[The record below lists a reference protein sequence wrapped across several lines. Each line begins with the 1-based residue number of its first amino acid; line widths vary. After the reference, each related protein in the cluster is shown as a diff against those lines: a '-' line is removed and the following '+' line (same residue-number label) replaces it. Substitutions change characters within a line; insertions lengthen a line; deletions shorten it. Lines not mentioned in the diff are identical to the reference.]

1 MKTIEKEF
9 SKLFLK
15 IYFFIF
21 LISFL
26 GLALKNSRT
35 FFVIFF
41 SFFIFFDILKILK
54 FKHVYR
60 SSRFLLTYI
69 SVLLFICFHML
80 IFPELNSIFLLRI
93 RRFIFVCMT
102 IYLIA
107 QEMTI
112 SHNFFYDFKK
122 YFNIIILMLS
132 LADILFLL
140 NIIKQNEN
148 YSMGLSYSLLFYLSV
163 YSICKKK
170 IRKIDYLK
178 ILYMILFIF
187 RYGSRGA
194 ILAYLILIF
203 MYLLNKLYFNKKYKL
218 LLTYI
223 ISSMMVCYVFFKT
236 NFVEL
241 IFQKIAEL
249 GVKSRTIILF
259 QQKEIHLSG
268 RGEIYKNVYNSILK
282 DPFSVKG
289 IFSDFFVTGINNY
302 SHNIILELL
311 YQFGIILG
319 GFILF
324 LILLIFF
331 SSIYH
336 KQKSPEDNLL
346 FIFAIISVV
355 HLMISGTL
363 WESVEFWTWIGLYL
377 KQRNKKNYI
386 LSSSIKK
393 IRL

>member
-1 MKTIEKEF
+1 
-9 SKLFLK
+9 
-15 IYFFIF
+15 
-21 LISFL
+21 
-26 GLALKNSRT
+26 
-35 FFVIFF
+35 
-41 SFFIFFDILKILK
+41 
-54 FKHVYR
+54 
-60 SSRFLLTYI
+60 
-69 SVLLFICFHML
+69 
-80 IFPELNSIFLLRI
+80 
-93 RRFIFVCMT
+93 
-102 IYLIA
+102 
-107 QEMTI
+107 
-112 SHNFFYDFKK
+112 
-122 YFNIIILMLS
+122 
-132 LADILFLL
+132 
-140 NIIKQNEN
+140 
-148 YSMGLSYSLLFYLSV
+148 MGLSYSLLFYLSV

>member
-112 SHNFFYDFKK
+112 SH
-122 YFNIIILMLS
+122 
-132 LADILFLL
+132 
-140 NIIKQNEN
+140 
-148 YSMGLSYSLLFYLSV
+148 
-163 YSICKKK
+163 
-170 IRKIDYLK
+170 
-178 ILYMILFIF
+178 
-187 RYGSRGA
+187 
-194 ILAYLILIF
+194 ILI
-203 MYLLNKLYFNKKYKL
+203 
-218 LLTYI
+218 
-223 ISSMMVCYVFFKT
+223 
-236 NFVEL
+236 
-241 IFQKIAEL
+241 
-249 GVKSRTIILF
+249 
-259 QQKEIHLSG
+259 
-268 RGEIYKNVYNSILK
+268 
-282 DPFSVKG
+282 
-289 IFSDFFVTGINNY
+289 
-302 SHNIILELL
+302 
-311 YQFGIILG
+311 
-319 GFILF
+319 
-324 LILLIFF
+324 
-331 SSIYH
+331 
-336 KQKSPEDNLL
+336 
-346 FIFAIISVV
+346 
-355 HLMISGTL
+355 
-363 WESVEFWTWIGLYL
+363 
-377 KQRNKKNYI
+377 
-386 LSSSIKK
+386 
-393 IRL
+393 

>member
-1 MKTIEKEF
+1 
-9 SKLFLK
+9 
-15 IYFFIF
+15 
-21 LISFL
+21 
-26 GLALKNSRT
+26 
-35 FFVIFF
+35 
-41 SFFIFFDILKILK
+41 
-54 FKHVYR
+54 
-60 SSRFLLTYI
+60 
-69 SVLLFICFHML
+69 
-80 IFPELNSIFLLRI
+80 
-93 RRFIFVCMT
+93 MT

-112 SHNFFYDFKK
+112 SHNFFNDFKK